1 LTEIGGSEDL
11 NALVFFK
18 GEEITRV
25 VSDEVVCL
33 STDGGGKKFI
43 VIGLQVAKEILDV
56 LVVACQEKT
65 DLVLPKRKNN
75 PALKSIST
83 FPDRASKV
91 SDSKPQ

>member
-1 LTEIGGSEDL
+1 MTEIGGSENL
-11 NALVFFK
+11 NALVLFK

-25 VSDEVVCL
+25 AGDEVVGH
-33 STDGGGKKFI
+33 STNGGGKKFI
-43 VIGLQVAKEILDV
+43 VIGLQVAKEIFDI